1 MTFVRTHHYS
11 VGPAD
16 VNELLTRR
24 ASLIDAVRAAHPDL
38 TMTRLTRLADGTYS
52 DIWYWETS
60 EAMEAAL
67 AAIGDFPG
75 APGTMS
81 LTKGHV
87 AQNGEVI
94 CER

>member
-11 VGPAD
+11 VSPAD
-16 VNELLTRR
+16 VDELLTRR

-38 TMTRLTRLADGTYS
+38 TMTRLTRLADGTYT
-52 DIWYWETS
+52 DTWYWGTS
-60 EAMEAAL
+60 EGMETAL
-67 AAIGDFPG
+67 AAIGDFAD
-75 APGTMS
+75 APGTML
-81 LTKGHV
+81 LTKGNV